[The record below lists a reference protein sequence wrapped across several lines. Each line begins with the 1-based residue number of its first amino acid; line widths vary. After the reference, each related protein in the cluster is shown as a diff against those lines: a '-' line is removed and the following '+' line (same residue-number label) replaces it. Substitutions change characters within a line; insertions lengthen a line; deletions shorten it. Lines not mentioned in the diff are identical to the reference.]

1 MPIKQEDETTAP
13 ETHTIDDEEFDMI
26 ERFDASSKS
35 QTAPS
40 DPGVARSRNGDES
53 DDSDMDE
60 PSESTTLSDAHTT
73 QRKASAPSPQAKTK
87 HSQERVS
94 LLAIMIDTTGS
105 MGSYIRAALA
115 TCTSLVGDLKQLYGD
130 DTKLK
135 VAVVAYRDHGVCEQ
149 YETKVLPFEEDSE
162 RVVAFL
168 SELTASGGRD
178 APECVA
184 TALHECNQ
192 LDWMC
197 DADVATGQSHP
208 KVSRTLVW
216 ITDAPAHG
224 LGDAHDNYPNG
235 DPNGHDPLQ
244 LADELSQKG
253 VTIHCL
259 GCEPS
264 ISKYP
269 NGKSMMNGIADRT
282 NGVSVALNNAND
294 LSSIISGNVCRKAQM
309 DDIHDQAVEMIQRL
323 TTKDHMDH
331 EEAKET
337 AFRSIEEQILAA
349 NKTIAHVDCAKL
361 HGTHAV
367 EFATYRSLSSAMR
380 AVKERPVARKVE
392 QVCVPE
398 PTALPAWHR
407 DEHCDGIA
415 ADALDHDY
423 DMDDHVETVYRSLG
437 STVHK
442 APDQPRSV
450 MRCLSSE
457 SFGASQPKSKVLRS
471 CVAPPPT
478 PILGSGNAP
487 GAKIV
492 HQQFDRS
499 MFDLIMARV

>member
-26 ERFDASSKS
+26 ERVDASSKS

-40 DPGVARSRNGDES
+40 DPGVARSRDGDES

-178 APECVA
+178 VPECVA

-197 DADVATGQSHP
+197 DMDVATGQPPP
-208 KVSRTLVW
+208 KVSRSLVW

-224 LGDAHDNYPNG
+224 LGDAPDNYPNG
-235 DPNGHDPLQ
+235 DFNGHDPLI
-244 LADELSQKG
+244 LADELAQKN

-282 NGVSVALNNAND
+282 NGVSVALNSAND

-309 DDIHDQAVEMIQRL
+309 DDIQDQAVEMIQRL
-323 TTKDHMDH
+323 TTEDNLDRD
-331 EEAKET
+331 EAIDV
-337 AFRSIEEQILAA
+337 AFRSIETQLLAA
-349 NKTIAHVDCAKL
+349 KKTIAQVDCAKME
-361 HGTHAV
+361 GAHAS
-367 EFATYRSLSSAMR
+367 EFATYRSLSAAMD
-380 AVKERPVARKVE
+380 AVRERPVATITKK
-392 QVCVPE
+392 
-398 PTALPAWHR
+398 TPAWDYMPSPMCYYDKDSHGVTS
-407 DEHCDGIA
+407 DAFYDDDSGGI
-415 ADALDHDY
+415 
-423 DMDDHVETVYRSLG
+423 VSPVYRSLG
-437 STVHK
+437 ATVHDTAHRTK
-442 APDQPRSV
+442 FAMRS
-450 MRCLSSE
+450 MSSDSLATAE
-457 SFGASQPKSKVLRS
+457 PTPKTMRS

-478 PILGSGNAP
+478 PILGAGNAP
-487 GAKIV
+487 GVKIV
-492 HQQFDRS
+492 QQKFDRS
-499 MFDLIMARV
+499 VFDMIMSGV